1 MSVCW
6 FESQRFRLVMEWDGN
21 RCLGKDGRTE
31 NIIPHRVRFPCRSPE
46 DIVNKSESKAKA
58 EADLVDYICK
68 HGNLRGHNIIFKRLF
83 DLGM

>member
-1 MSVCW
+1 MEIDVWAKMGELKRS
-6 FESQRFRLVMEWDGN
+6 FRTG
-21 RCLGKDGRTE
+21 LG
-31 NIIPHRVRFPCRSPE
+31 IRVDLLK

-58 EADLVDYICK
+58 EADLVDYICT